1 MLELRIEDYDLLL
14 IDLDGVVWL
23 RNEPIAGAVETLNK
37 IHESN
42 IEIRFVTNN
51 STRHRRE
58 VVGALRKIGIRWA
71 EQHHVITSA
80 STLAEL
86 SSEIGIERCFVV
98 GEQGLVM
105 ELKEKG
111 VDIGSE
117 GDVCVGMDRNFNYQK
132 LTVALRNI
140 LAGGL
145 FLATNEDRT
154 LPTPDGPIP
163 GAGSMVSA
171 ISGACGR
178 PPDIV
183 IGKPNPIMFLR
194 ASTQVGAKK
203 PLVIGDRIE
212 TDILGALRAGMDS
225 ALVLTGATKD
235 LREVKPRPKYVLR
248 SLRDLLRSGG

>member
-1 MLELRIEDYDLLL
+1 MSELRLENYDLLL

-23 RNEPIAGAVETLNK
+23 RNEPIAGAVETLNRVHDEK
-37 IHESN
+37 GM
-42 IEIRFVTNN
+42 EIRFITNN

-58 VVGALRKIGIRWA
+58 VAETLRRIGVRWA

-80 STLAEL
+80 STLADL
-86 SSEIGIERCFVV
+86 SSVIGIKRCFVV
-98 GEQGLVM
+98 GERGLAM
-105 ELKEKG
+105 ELEERG
-111 VDIGSE
+111 VVIGNE
-117 GDVCVGMDRNFNYQK
+117 GDVCVGMDRSFNYEK
-132 LTVALRNI
+132 LTNALRNI

-154 LPTPDGPIP
+154 FPTPDGPIP

-178 PPDIV
+178 PPDV
-183 IGKPNPIMFLR
+183 VVGKPNPIMFLM
-194 ASTQVGAKK
+194 ASIQAGAKR

-235 LREVKPRPKYVLR
+235 VREVKPRPKYILR
-248 SLRDLLRSGG
+248 SLRDLL